1 MTILSELQTYHNPN
15 GRARFVAQWQLKTS
29 FLTICIKNLISQ
41 SFPVSLEGRRS
52 RASVGQWSAGTDF
65 ELAQCS
71 ESWGFCEGC
80 YPSGITSVSCSLIW
94 ILQLVP
100 LVHRSLN
107 AVCAGAKDYI
117 YLVGWFYFLPFLLL
131 FLFVWGVCVFGF
143 FFFYFNLSFPDLE
156 LHSLVPL
163 ITLNSEILVKSSSL
177 VSYVV
182 KVY

>member
-100 LVHRSLN
+100 LVTQKPECSLCRSKGLYLFGWVVLFSSLFVVVF
-107 AVCAGAKDYI
+107 VCLGC
-117 YLVGWFYFLPFLLL
+117 VCVWFFFLL
-131 FLFVWGVCVFGF
+131 F
-143 FFFYFNLSFPDLE
+143 
-156 LHSLVPL
+156 
-163 ITLNSEILVKSSSL
+163 
-177 VSYVV
+177 
-182 KVY
+182 